1 MKSAGSNN
9 TDPGCW
15 QHFLQQCHLVTD
27 MTFDEARFEWHDI
40 NQTAAGLVAN
50 ALNAIAAKNA
60 GSRSSQ
66 ESLSEN
72 DAAVRA
78 SRIR

>member
-1 MKSAGSNN
+1 
-9 TDPGCW
+9 
-15 QHFLQQCHLVTD
+15 

>member
-1 MKSAGSNN
+1 
-9 TDPGCW
+9 
-15 QHFLQQCHLVTD
+15 

-40 NQTAAGLVAN
+40 NQHAAELAAD
-50 ALNAIAAKNA
+50 ALTTIAAKDA